1 MNRPARQPDSSDALV
16 ALRDV
21 LGARRLPVF
30 PSQHSRILEC
40 IREDRDNPTP
50 LVEAISLDPTVSVR
64 VLRLANSAA
73 LGLRC
78 RVESIQRAVVVLGRT
93 QLESLVIGLGVVK
106 AIPRHRVGP
115 LDRRRFWANATQRAG
130 IARQLAEQVLPP
142 AAAVSFTAG
151 LICDLAV
158 PLMTGARPRLY
169 KDLLKSV
176 RRDGAALETLERESL
191 GWDHADVAGW
201 LATTWELPARLVTL
215 LATHHHAMPGERNEA
230 GIVRA
235 AAIAM
240 GSTGLEPGQRG
251 RTSQAS
257 TACWHHL
264 GIAPEQSRRALRNPG
279 GERDPLSRVFA

>member
-1 MNRPARQPDSSDALV
+1 MSCSVRQPDSSDART
-16 ALRDV
+16 ALREV

-30 PSQHSRILEC
+30 PAQHARILEC
-40 IREDRDNPTP
+40 IREDHDNPAP
-50 LVEAISLDPTVSVR
+50 LVEAISLDPAVSVR

-78 RVESIQRAVVVLGRT
+78 RVDSIQRAVVVLGRA
-93 QLESLVIGLGVVK
+93 QLESLVVGLGVFK

-115 LDRRRFWANATQRAG
+115 LDRRKFWENATQRAG
-130 IARQLAEQVLPP
+130 IARCLAQQVMPS
-142 AAAVSFTAG
+142 AAAVGFTAG
-151 LICDLAV
+151 LISDLAV

-176 RRDGAALETLERESL
+176 RREGAALELLERESL

-201 LATTWELPARLVTL
+201 LATTWELPTRLVTL
-215 LATHHHAMPGERNEA
+215 LATHHHPMPDERNEA

-240 GSTGLEPGQRG
+240 GSTGLEPDPRG
-251 RTSQAS
+251 RFSQAS

-264 GIAPEQSRRALRNPG
+264 GIAPDDSRRALRNRG
-279 GERDPLSRVFA
+279 GNQDPLAKVFS